1 MYKIDKNIK
10 FIYFDAGNVL
20 FYKVTTE
27 GENIAKELGFSPD
40 RYQNIVDIL
49 VQQQGEKVT
58 KQFYQLSTLE
68 EETKYL
74 NELHRRMCEYLGI
87 DYDDKLI
94 EKLTKY
100 RTQGDYKLHKGV
112 RENLERLSKNYKLG
126 VLSNSLPSRRHHE
139 LKIDDIDRYFDQII
153 ISSEVGVRKP
163 NRKIYEIAIERS
175 GFKKDEILF
184 IDDKESY
191 LDGAVDAGIENVVLY
206 KTESKKYPT
215 IDSMDNLKE

>member
-40 RYQNIVDIL
+40 KYQDIVDIL
-49 VQQQGEKVT
+49 VKQQGEELT
-58 KQFYQLSTLE
+58 KQFYNLSTLE
-68 EETKYL
+68 KETEYL
-74 NELHRRMCEYLGI
+74 NGLHKRMCEYLDI
-87 DYDDKLI
+87 EYDDALV
-94 EKLTKY
+94 EKLTRY
-100 RTQGDYKLHKGV
+100 RTQGDYKLNKEV
-112 RENLERLSKNYKLG
+112 KENLERLSKKYRLG

-139 LKIDDIDRYFDQII
+139 LKIDNIDKYFDPII

-175 GFKKDEILF
+175 EFKPNEILF
-184 IDDKESY
+184 VDDKVSSLNGAIES
-191 LDGAVDAGIENVVLY
+191 GIENVVLY
-206 KTESKKYPT
+206 KTVSEEYPT
-215 IDSMDNLKE
+215 IDSMDDLK

>member
-40 RYQNIVDIL
+40 KYQDIVDIL
-49 VQQQGEKVT
+49 VKQQGEELT
-58 KQFYQLSTLE
+58 KQFYNLSTLE
-68 EETKYL
+68 KETEYL
-74 NELHRRMCEYLGI
+74 NGLHKRMCEYLDI
-87 DYDDKLI
+87 EYDDALV
-94 EKLTKY
+94 EKLTRY
-100 RTQGDYKLHKGV
+100 RTQGDYKLNKEV
-112 RENLERLSKNYKLG
+112 KENLERLSKKYRLG

-139 LKIDDIDRYFDQII
+139 LKIDNIDKYFDPII

-175 GFKKDEILF
+175 EFKPNEILF
-184 IDDKESY
+184 VDDKVSSLNGAIES
-191 LDGAVDAGIENVVLY
+191 GIENVVLY
-206 KTESKKYPT
+206 KTVSEEYPT
-215 IDSMDNLKE
+215 ITTMDDLK